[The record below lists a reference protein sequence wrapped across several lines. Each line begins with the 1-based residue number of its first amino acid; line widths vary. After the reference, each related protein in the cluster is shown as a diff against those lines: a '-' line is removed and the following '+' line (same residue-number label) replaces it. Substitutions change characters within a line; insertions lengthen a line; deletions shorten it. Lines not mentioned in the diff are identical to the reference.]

1 MDYDGRTIKNY
12 LEKYDIEP
20 FVFEDEYRP
29 TNKKQRFRAEEKT
42 LLRVNH
48 LKSHDID
55 NEGLSFFYKVFDQL
69 KEEID
74 LIIFSGFQL
83 RLHPSKSRE
92 LYFRIL

>member
-1 MDYDGRTIKNY
+1 MVVTIKNY

-29 TNKKQRFRAEEKT
+29 TNKKQRFRAEGKT

-55 NEGLSFFYKVFDQL
+55 NEGLSFFIKCLISL
-69 KEEID
+69 K
-74 LIIFSGFQL
+74 
-83 RLHPSKSRE
+83 KK
-92 LYFRIL
+92 